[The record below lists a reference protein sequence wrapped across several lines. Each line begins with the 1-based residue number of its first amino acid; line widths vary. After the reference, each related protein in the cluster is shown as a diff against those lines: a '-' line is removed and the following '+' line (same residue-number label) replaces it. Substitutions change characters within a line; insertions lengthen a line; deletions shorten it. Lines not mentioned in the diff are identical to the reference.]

1 MTQRLTDI
9 ASVVIS
15 VGVFCQAHDLSEH
28 DLAHLHDALQ
38 PLQRCVS
45 SHCAYLI
52 FPLSDGR

>member
-28 DLAHLHDALQ
+28 DLAHLRDALQ

-45 SHCAYLI
+45 SHCAYLY
-52 FPLSDGR
+52 FPTV